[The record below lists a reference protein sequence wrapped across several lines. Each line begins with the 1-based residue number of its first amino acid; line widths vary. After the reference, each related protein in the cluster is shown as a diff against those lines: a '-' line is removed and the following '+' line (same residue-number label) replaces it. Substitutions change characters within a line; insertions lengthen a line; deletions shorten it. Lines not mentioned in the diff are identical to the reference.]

1 MLNNLFSLKTDL
13 TTIYLIKEEV
23 ELLNSIDKNLINN
36 FKKILCKINDKKI
49 DFQLFK
55 NDTDEKYVLSFLDNK
70 RKNFYPLDYKNP
82 WSSYNFFLNYF
93 DFSDFKFNIKTFQ
106 TIYKKLN
113 RYSFMEENN
122 KLLQFIPFF
131 VLRKPNKKNKSF
143 YHKYFPSIYLKDA
156 AFIDK
161 KHIMGFYCYHFP
173 KTKFIKKGIKEVIE
187 NLDDEVS
194 KKNYHI
200 LLNKNTEKNWQNYFN
215 KATKNFQY
223 SDYIKLDENSV
234 IINCGVENGME
245 LKLFNGVSEIYN
257 IDPGKDNYLDNTVKY
272 ILDKNK
278 TKQHFIGYALYSDV
292 GIYTELEK
300 GKKFEI
306 KTLTNIIKE
315 YDIKKISLIKSD
327 IEGAE
332 RLMVDD
338 LIQICTKYNC
348 QLAISIYHT
357 NHNGG
362 EDEKLLHLVDI
373 PLKLIKALRSNYN
386 FYFNNYSYERWEG
399 ILYCIPKNF

>member
-55 NDTDEKYVLSFLDNK
+55 NNTDEKYVLSFLDNK
-70 RKNFYPLDYKNP
+70 RKNFYPLDYKHLF
-82 WSSYNFFLNYF
+82 SSYHFFLNYF
-93 DFSDFKFNIKTFQ
+93 EFSDFKFNIKTFQ
-106 TIYKKLN
+106 NIHLKLN
-113 RYSFMEENN
+113 RYSNLGKVN
-122 KLLQFIPFF
+122 KLFHFLPFI
-131 VLRKPNKKNKSF
+131 LIKPNRKNKSF
-143 YHKYFPSIYLKDA
+143 FYKYFPTIHLKDA
-156 AFIDK
+156 AFIGK
-161 KHIMGFYCYHFP
+161 KHFMGLYCCHY
-173 KTKFIKKGIKEVIE
+173 KRTKLIKKGIEKVIQ
-187 NLDDEVS
+187 NLDDELS
-194 KKNYHI
+194 KKNYDI
-200 LLNKNTEKNWQNYFN
+200 WLNKNTQKNWQNYFN

-292 GIYTELEK
+292 GIYIEPEK

-357 NHNGG
+357 NHNEG
-362 EDEKLLHLVDI
+362 EDEKLLDLVDI

>member
-13 TTIYLIKEEV
+13 TIIYLIKEEV
-23 ELLNSIDKNLINN
+23 ELLDSIDKNLINN

-49 DFQLFK
+49 DFQLF
-55 NDTDEKYVLSFLDNK
+55 NNNTDEKYVLSFLDNK
-70 RKNFYPLDYKNP
+70 KKNFYPLDYKNT
-82 WSSYNFFLNYF
+82 WSTYNFFLNYF
-93 DFSDFKFNIKTFQ
+93 EFSDFKFNIKTFQ
-106 TIYKKLN
+106 NIHLKLN
-113 RYSFMEENN
+113 SYSNLGKVN
-122 KLLQFIPFF
+122 KLLHFLPFI
-131 VLRKPNKKNKSF
+131 LDKPNKNNKSF
-143 YHKYFPSIYLKDA
+143 FYKYFPTIKLKDA
-156 AFIDK
+156 AFIGK
-161 KHIMGFYCYHFP
+161 RHFMGQYCYHF
-173 KTKFIKKGIKEVIE
+173 KRTKLIKKGIEKVIK
-187 NLDDEVS
+187 NLDDELS
-194 KKNYHI
+194 KKNYDI
-200 LLNKNTEKNWQNYFN
+200 LLNKNTQTNWQNYFN

-223 SDYIKLDENSV
+223 ADYIKLDENSV

-272 ILDKNK
+272 ILEK
-278 TKQHFIGYALYSDV
+278 TKTKHHFIGYALYSDV
-292 GIYTELEK
+292 GISTESEK

-306 KTLTNIIKE
+306 KTLTDIIKK

-338 LIQICTKYNC
+338 LIQICTKYNS

-357 NHNGG
+357 NRNGG
-362 EDEKLLHLVDI
+362 ADEALLDLVDI
-373 PLKLIKALRSNYN
+373 PLKLIKALRNNYN
-386 FYFNNYSYERWEG
+386 FYFNNYCYERWEG